1 MGRFEAGELYALLKR
16 KSDFE
21 SRYNKFIH
29 EVKQEIITGKIKPG
43 EFILPEN
50 TLSKE
55 YELSRVSI
63 RKALAEL
70 VEEGLIEKIAGKGNR
85 VTLPS
90 ETRKQTITLGW
101 FSNSYEIE
109 TIRQIISRFEELNPY
124 IKVNLEV
131 LPNNQYVYNLS
142 QAFKH
147 GNGPDVFIV
156 SDYHFRQL
164 MDSNRLDLLE
174 PYLPAHLD
182 SEKDSYHQIF
192 DMFTTK
198 GKIHLT
204 PFVFS
209 PVMICYN
216 KDIFKKAGITEE
228 FLIKDW
234 EDLLHISQQATNE
247 VSEDNLINEYGF
259 CFSSSTNRWPVFL
272 LQNNGRFIGSD
283 GSQPVMNSREN
294 IEALEFCVDL
304 MYKHQVSPIFSHGS
318 NDLAEN
324 LFMREGAAMILTT
337 YYFMNEFRDHKIQWD
352 VIPPPKNKK
361 SATLLL
367 GGALGVNVDSAMK
380 ESAHALIDF
389 MVGEEAQKLI
399 KKNGCTI
406 PMLRTVAEDNSLL
419 QTEIH
424 PEHYNAFIE
433 TMPNAVTIKDL
444 NLTVEEFELVEREM
458 QFLWANMEKSQDT
471 CQRIQNLLEGKNS
484 LVKNS

>member
-1 MGRFEAGELYALLKR
+1 MIKR
-16 KSDFE
+16 QSDFE

-55 YELSRVSI
+55 YALSRVSI

-85 VTLPS
+85 VTLPDD
-90 ETRKQTITLGW
+90 TQKQTLTLGW

-109 TIRQIISRFEELNPY
+109 VIKQIIQRFEQLNPY
-124 IKVNLEV
+124 IKINLEI
-131 LPNNQYVYNLS
+131 LPNDQYVYNLMQS
-142 QAFKH
+142 FKH
-147 GNGPDVFIV
+147 GTGPDVFMV
-156 SDYHFRQL
+156 SDYHYRQL
-164 MDSNRLDLLE
+164 METDHLDLID
-174 PYLPAHLD
+174 PYLPAHID
-182 SEKDSYHQIF
+182 PMKDSYHQVF
-192 DMFTTK
+192 RMFSTENK
-198 GKIHLT
+198 MHVT

-216 KDIFKKAGITEE
+216 KRIFEKAGVLNDFHIE
-228 FLIKDW
+228 DW
-234 EDLLHISQQATNE
+234 NDLLE
-247 VSEDNLINEYGF
+247 VSRKTTHELNEDNLVNEYGF

-272 LQNNGRFIGSD
+272 LQNKGSFKD
-283 GSQPVMNSREN
+283 STGTKPVMNSKEN

-352 VIPPPKNKK
+352 VIPPPKNKEVG
-361 SATLLL
+361 TLLL
-367 GGALGVNVDSAMK
+367 GGALGVHVDSPNKPA
-380 ESAHALIDF
+380 AHALIDF
-389 MVGEEAQKLI
+389 MVSEEAQILI

-406 PMLRTVAEDNSLL
+406 PMLRKVAEDNQLL
-419 QTEIH
+419 QPDIH

-433 TMPNAVTIKDL
+433 TMPVAKTIKDL
-444 NLTVEEFELVEREM
+444 YLTIEEFELIEREM
-458 QFLWANMEKSQDT
+458 HFLWANMEKPEET
-471 CQRIQNLLEGKNS
+471 CQRIQQLLE
-484 LVKNS
+484 